1 MLQEKIDQYLE
12 ILVCPIC
19 KGELEYNEEKESFI
33 CNNCEVLFPIK
44 EDIPILLVSEGIKIK
59 IKSDE

>member
-19 KGELEYNEEKESFI
+19 KEKLEYNEDKKSFL
-33 CNNCEVLFPIK
+33 CNNCEVLFGIK
-44 EDIPILLVSEGIKIK
+44 EDIPVLLVSEAINMK